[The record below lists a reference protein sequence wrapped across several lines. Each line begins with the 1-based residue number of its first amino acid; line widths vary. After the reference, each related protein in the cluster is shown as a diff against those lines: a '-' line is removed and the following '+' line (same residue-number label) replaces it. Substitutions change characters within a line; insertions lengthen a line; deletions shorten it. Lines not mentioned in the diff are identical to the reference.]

1 MAKRTIAETM
11 GGATPTSGVGAGRRY
26 AVGGVPTGTPATLK
40 QWDRLLNA
48 YLPRTA
54 ENIAKTT
61 YRMHMVDV
69 GNGQTQAAM
78 DWPGVK
84 NAMDTG
90 EMQIEVLRYDDDGRA
105 VGFRDPGEIQNDIRN
120 AIGPQDVSGAY
131 MTGWDKYMMPKVETA
146 AYARG
151 NAQLQQLFDQE
162 SQAAQQG
169 LLGAED
175 RIVALDET
183 RAEFLESYPN
193 MTERDFSTAMAQPV
207 ALELA
212 RQGDME
218 GFNEILDMKYRD
230 SDTPVFTIDERAVMV
245 GKAQSSFQENL
256 AAQLE
261 EMQIGPGAFDNDFNN
276 TPTWVVPYFGPNEQG
291 MGPYSSPD
299 ERSWMV
305 GTPDSPDRFAIL
317 EGSYAESQ
325 MIPGRNRFRHSQYMR
340 IHTPEDLQTYL
351 AQDQIND
358 PASPFYVSPAQKDS
372 IMRRFGEV
380 QEVNVDMANL
390 TQAMGGDQSRVLNQK
405 QVNMQRDA
413 LIEFGVLDLGTGA
426 ITDGHGAAGLMLN
439 ANAMSSEVAG
449 VLMNQFRGDSTTR
462 DQALRAAYTLSQAP
476 MNGAWQ
482 DLYDN
487 ASPED
492 QFMLSAIKMH
502 AKNVRLR
509 GDQANWN
516 ELGQV
521 VGGYIDNPNVS
532 LAVDSWES
540 TFGDPDARA
549 DWNTER
555 QTNLAGRVKDDW
567 QVREYLTDDSDF
579 RIANAPLVQ
588 AELAEISEFAYTKGL
603 ASGLTADKATEVSD
617 QAVFDHMHNRFD
629 LVEIRHTDQATLIRR
644 GDLPHSHRW
653 NMNRLDQV
661 VEDWS
666 KQDSDFQ
673 SLGLG
678 SFNEMNDRG
687 QLVLEPHS
695 QVVGNNM
702 VFGHKITIDGRPV
715 MKDGNMFLLDLSE
728 VKAWANDNRL
738 ELEMQQV
745 RDAGSGDARPGRPRR
760 GVTGP
765 GPMGT
770 SGYGF

>member
-245 GKAQSSFQENL
+245 GKAQSAFQENL

-261 EMQIGPGAFDNDFNN
+261 EIQFDPGIMDGQAVWSLPYLGGALREIREYDPETGEDIGPPLMA
-276 TPTWVVPYFGPNEQG
+276 G
-291 MGPYSSPD
+291 MPEDPDAPFVLIDSSIQN
-299 ERSWMV
+299 SML
-305 GTPDSPDRFAIL
+305 A
-317 EGSYAESQ
+317 
-325 MIPGRNRFRHSQYMR
+325 GRNRFNHSQYVR
-340 IHTPEDLQTYL
+340 IETPEDLQVYL
-351 AQDQIND
+351 ANDQIND
-358 PASPFYVSPAQKDS
+358 PASPYYVSPAKKDS

-380 QEVNVDMANL
+380 QEVNVDMVNL
-390 TQAMGGDQSRVLNQK
+390 TQVMAGDQSRVLNQK

-413 LIEFGVLDLGTGA
+413 
-426 ITDGHGAAGLMLN
+426 
-439 ANAMSSEVAG
+439 
-449 VLMNQFRGDSTTR
+449 
-462 DQALRAAYTLSQAP
+462 
-476 MNGAWQ
+476 
-482 DLYDN
+482 
-487 ASPED
+487 
-492 QFMLSAIKMH
+492 
-502 AKNVRLR
+502 
-509 GDQANWN
+509 
-516 ELGQV
+516 
-521 VGGYIDNPNVS
+521 
-532 LAVDSWES
+532 
-540 TFGDPDARA
+540 
-549 DWNTER
+549 
-555 QTNLAGRVKDDW
+555 
-567 QVREYLTDDSDF
+567 
-579 RIANAPLVQ
+579 
-588 AELAEISEFAYTKGL
+588 
-603 ASGLTADKATEVSD
+603 
-617 QAVFDHMHNRFD
+617 
-629 LVEIRHTDQATLIRR
+629 
-644 GDLPHSHRW
+644 
-653 NMNRLDQV
+653 
-661 VEDWS
+661 
-666 KQDSDFQ
+666 
-673 SLGLG
+673 
-678 SFNEMNDRG
+678 
-687 QLVLEPHS
+687 
-695 QVVGNNM
+695 
-702 VFGHKITIDGRPV
+702 
-715 MKDGNMFLLDLSE
+715 
-728 VKAWANDNRL
+728 
-738 ELEMQQV
+738 
-745 RDAGSGDARPGRPRR
+745 
-760 GVTGP
+760 
-765 GPMGT
+765 
-770 SGYGF
+770 